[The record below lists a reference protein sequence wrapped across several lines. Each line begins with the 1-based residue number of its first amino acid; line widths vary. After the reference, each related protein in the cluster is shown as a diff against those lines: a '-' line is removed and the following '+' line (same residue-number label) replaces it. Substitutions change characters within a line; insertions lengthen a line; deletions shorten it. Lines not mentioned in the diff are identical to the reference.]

1 MSARLLRGL
10 TRRLTRYHLAQE
22 RQNQVSSNGS
32 KHLLKEARQ
41 TARVE
46 LRWLREEAES
56 RGRQQSRDMQSSQR
70 PRPLKSRSSTAQ
82 SPSSHSQTAKLLYT
96 FVARRTRLHEPL
108 AYIIGHQPF
117 GPLNIAVAPPTLIPR
132 PETEEW
138 GLRVADRI
146 CEAVKATAVQD
157 RDRASCSIQSTLK
170 ILDLCTGTGCLGL
183 LLATSVARLQMD
195 LPHFALSVT
204 CSDLST
210 SALDLVRRNIQAN
223 NHLLASGSNGDT
235 EIHVHQGDLFSDS
248 DVQSLVRRYGPFDV
262 VVCNPPYIPV
272 QEWREL
278 DVGVK
283 EWEDRRALVGEHR
296 GDDDDGS
303 CDGNDGND
311 DVDDGLVFYRRI
323 AHILGEL
330 TAARTEKTLLPS
342 SMPLVALEVGKG
354 QAPEVASILVEC
366 AQGVGRTEIWEDA
379 WGVERVVVGFRK

>member
-10 TRRLTRYHLAQE
+10 TRRLTQYHLAQE
-22 RQNQVSSNGS
+22 GLSNASSHGS
-32 KHLLKEARQ
+32 EQMLKEARQ

-46 LRWLREEAES
+46 LRWLREEVES
-56 RGRQQSRDMQSSQR
+56 RWRQESRDMQGSQR
-70 PRPLKSRSSTAQ
+70 PRPLNSRSLSAQ
-82 SPSSHSQTAKLLYT
+82 SHNSHSQTGKLLYT

-146 CEAVKATAVQD
+146 CEAVKAGAVQD

-183 LLATSVARLQMD
+183 LLATSLARLRRERPD
-195 LPHFALSVT
+195 LEFSVT

-210 SALDLVRRNIQAN
+210 SALDLVRRNIQGN
-223 NHLLASGSNGDT
+223 NHLLASGCKGDT

-248 DVQSLVRRYGPFDV
+248 DVHSLVRRYGPFDV
-262 VVCNPPYIPV
+262 IVCNPPYIPV

-283 EWEDRRALVGEHR
+283 EWEDRRALVGERR
-296 GDDDDGS
+296 G
-303 CDGNDGND
+303 DGND

-323 AHILGEL
+323 AHILGEST
-330 TAARTEKTLLPS
+330 TARKGQTALPS
-342 SMPLVALEVGKG
+342 ATPLVALEVGKG
-354 QAPEVASILVEC
+354 QAREVASILVEC

-379 WGVERVVVGFRK
+379 WGIERVVVGFRK